1 MDDTIRSVM
10 ERHGIRAKKAYGQN
24 FLGDPGLLRRIVGA
38 AGVGPQ
44 DRVLEI
50 GPGLGSLTWF
60 LSQAAERVLA
70 VELDRALLP
79 VLQDT
84 LSDCENVQILQGDAM
99 KLDLDLVCRERLGE
113 GPYDVVANLPYYITT
128 PIVMKLL
135 EASSARRVTVMV
147 QREVAQRMVAAPGS
161 KAYGVLSVMAQYYAA
176 VSVALEVPAGAFV
189 PRPAVDSALVR
200 LDRLAQPAADAPA
213 KPFRRMVQAGFA
225 MRRKTLSNNLMSA
238 YSLNRAGAD
247 ALIRAAGIEPG
258 VRAETLTLAQFAAL
272 TRAEMKNFQK
282 DFSF

>member
-113 GPYDVVANLPYYITT
+113 GAYDVVANLPYYITT

-272 TRAEMKNFQK
+272 TRAEMKNSQK

>member
-225 MRRKTLSNNLMSA
+225 MRRKTLSNNLVSA

-272 TRAEMKNFQK
+272 TRAEMKNSQK

>member
-1 MDDTIRSVM
+1 M
-10 ERHGIRAKKAYGQN
+10 
-24 FLGDPGLLRRIVGA
+24 
-38 AGVGPQ
+38 
-44 DRVLEI
+44 
-50 GPGLGSLTWF
+50 
-60 LSQAAERVLA
+60 
-70 VELDRALLP
+70 
-79 VLQDT
+79 
-84 LSDCENVQILQGDAM
+84 
-99 KLDLDLVCRERLGE
+99 
-113 GPYDVVANLPYYITT
+113 
-128 PIVMKLL
+128 
-135 EASSARRVTVMV
+135 ASSARRVTVMV

-272 TRAEMKNFQK
+272 TRAEMKNSQK

>member
-247 ALIRAAGIEPG
+247 ALIRAAGLDPG

-272 TRAEMKNFQK
+272 TRAEMKNSQK

>member
-272 TRAEMKNFQK
+272 TRAEMKNSQK